1 MYASNCLH
9 HKVNIMSSVPDAKA
23 TNARE
28 KILDSAFT
36 LFAEKGYDGT
46 TTKDISALAGV
57 NEVTIFRNFGSKE
70 ILFRQ
75 VIQEKLP
82 LQSIRSI
89 VDFDMEGPME
99 EVLLR
104 NARKVLETL
113 KENRHFL
120 MMLVGEIWRHPQ
132 FKDDVSTEAFENA
145 AQYLAGGLQSLMDRG
160 RLRSIDPYV
169 AAKSW
174 IGMVQSHYLTYY
186 LVGQGNIDP
195 AEEERLL
202 RGMVDIFINGA
213 GNREVN

>member
-1 MYASNCLH
+1 MSN
-9 HKVNIMSSVPDAKA
+9 VPGLKA
-23 TNARE
+23 PKARE
-28 KILDSAFT
+28 KVLDSAFT

-57 NEVTIFRNFGSKE
+57 NEVT
-70 ILFRQ
+70 LFRIFGNKEALFHQ
-75 VIQEKLP
+75 VILEKLP
-82 LQSIRSI
+82 LQSIQSV
-89 VDFDMEGPME
+89 VDFDMEGPMD

-132 FKDDVSTEAFENA
+132 FREDVSTEAFERA
-145 AQYLAGGLQSLMDRG
+145 AQYLAGQLQLLMDRG
-160 RLRSIDPYV
+160 RLRALDPYV

-174 IGMVQSHYLTYY
+174 IGMVQSHYLTNY

-213 GNREVN
+213 GKKEVN